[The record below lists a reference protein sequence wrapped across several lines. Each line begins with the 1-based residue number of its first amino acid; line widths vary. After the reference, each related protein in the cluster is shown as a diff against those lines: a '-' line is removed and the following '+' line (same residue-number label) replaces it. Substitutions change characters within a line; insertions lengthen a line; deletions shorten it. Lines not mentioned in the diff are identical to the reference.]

1 MSCKSNETLV
11 AAAICTLIK
20 EIVSAYEARRRA
32 RREAIQ
38 SDAAAGRTTTVEATP

>member
-1 MSCKSNETLV
+1 MSCKSKEALV
-11 AAAICTLIK
+11 AAAVCTLIK

-38 SDAAAGRTTTVEATP
+38 AEAAAGRATTVEAMP